1 MEFVHKPVLFK
12 ETIELLNVKPDGIYI
27 DGTAGGGGHSK
38 AILDKLTT
46 GVLISVDHDPDAI
59 KTIKEK
65 FSGNRL
71 SIIVK
76 SNFSEIESIVKDHSI
91 DSVDGILLD
100 IGVSSHQLDTAERG
114 FSYHNDAPLD
124 MRMSQTGVSAYDIVN
139 SYSWQQLA
147 EIISKYGED
156 KFAKNIAKA
165 IVINRELKRINTTL
179 ELAEIIKSAVPAAL
193 RRDGGH
199 PARKTFQAIRIA
211 VNDELN
217 VLQKGL
223 NAAFS
228 VLKPGGR
235 LVVITFHSL
244 EDRIVKRSMA
254 SWCNPCTC
262 PSDFPIC
269 ICGKKAKAKLLIKK
283 PIEASEDELRNNP
296 RSRSAKL
303 RGCVKL

>member
-1 MEFVHKPVLFK
+1 MKFVHKPVLFK
-12 ETIELLNVKPDGIYI
+12 ETINLLNVKPDGVYI
-27 DGTAGGGGHSK
+27 DGTAGGGGHSE
-38 AILDKLTT
+38 AILDKLTSGT
-46 GVLISVDHDPDAI
+46 LVSIDQDPDAI
-59 KTIKEK
+59 SVVKKK
-65 FSGNRL
+65 FCRNKS
-71 SIIVK
+71 SIIVQ
-76 SNFSEIESIVKDHSI
+76 SNFSEIESIVKEHSI
-91 DSVDGILLD
+91 DGVDGVLLD
-100 IGVSSHQLDTAERG
+100 IGVSSYQLDTAERG

-124 MRMSQTGVSAYDIVN
+124 MRMSQSGISAYDIVN

-156 KFAKNIAKA
+156 KFAKSIAKS
-165 IVINRELKRINTTL
+165 IVRNRELKKINTTL
-179 ELAEIIKSAVPAAL
+179 ELAEIVKSAVPAAS

-217 VLQKGL
+217 ILQKGL
-223 NAAFS
+223 DAAFS

-254 SWCNPCTC
+254 LWCNPCTC
-262 PSDFPIC
+262 PPDFPIC
-269 ICGKKAKAKLLIKK
+269 VCGKKAKAKLLTKK
-283 PIEASEDELRNNP
+283 PIEASEDELRDNP

-303 RGCVKL
+303 RGCTKI